1 MTEAA
6 KMRKDVN
13 RKRLGP
19 CLASQRNRRLYEKV
33 RDTYARLAIVSHG
46 WDHIHRCLLNAVT
59 IAETEICSL
68 DIVFAAALLHDIGF
82 IGNPDPAGHH
92 ERGAAACANWL
103 EDWSEAEQK
112 AIRDCIYSH
121 KGKAQGFGTIP
132 VTVEQKIICDA
143 DLLEKVGY
151 TGLFQSVITFAEF
164 GATCWPQYR
173 SLEHIL
179 RHLVSVEEIEF
190 YTRRAREISAERGGT
205 AERRAIQAMAVD
217 ELSVYYNLAEE
228 AQQQASPAETMAD
241 CADSM
246 SR

>member
-1 MTEAA
+1 
-6 KMRKDVN
+6 MRMDVN

-19 CLASQRNRRLYEKV
+19 CLAIQRNRRLYEKV
-33 RDTYARLAIVSHG
+33 RDTYAPLPIVSHG
-46 WDHIHRCLLNAVT
+46 WDHIHRCLLNAVM
-59 IAETEICSL
+59 IAETESCRM
-68 DIVFAAALLHDIGF
+68 DIIFAAALLHDIGF

-103 EDWSEAEQK
+103 EDWSEAERA

-132 VTVEQKIICDA
+132 VSIEQKIICDA

-179 RHLVSVEEIEF
+179 SHLVGVEEIEF

-205 AERRAIQAMAVD
+205 TERRAIQARAVD
-217 ELSVYYNLAEE
+217 ELADYYGLPENAQHQFPAAE
-228 AQQQASPAETMAD
+228 ATAD
-241 CADSM
+241 CPDSM
-246 SR
+246 GR